1 MTNSKTTKR
10 ALFSS
15 VVALLLC
22 FTMLLGTTFA
32 WFTDSASTG
41 VNTIQAGN
49 LDIVVYYATQSDVV
63 EGKIADDA
71 WKEVDANTPVF
82 NPAALWEPGYTEIVY
97 FKAVNAG
104 SLSLKYHMGVQ
115 INDEVGGTNVDG
127 QPFKLS
133 DYIQAYAC
141 QATDYQFSPLTSREM
156 ASDADYL
163 ASIGAPDP
171 FSDTLANGVQGDY
184 DGWETSNFNSLSLN
198 LSQWLEPAETWY
210 TTLVLFMPT
219 TVGNE
224 ANYKTGTTAPSINMG
239 INFVATQYNWENEK
253 DSFDENYDK
262 DAEYPEI
269 ITYDYVVNSVDELKA
284 AFAEGGNILLNAD
297 LDITETLDVPAG
309 KEVLLNLNGKTISMP
324 DGQNVNTVPALFKV
338 KMGDTA
344 DGPVGK
350 LIIEGDGTVDVGNNG
365 AAAIFPGGD
374 VIINGGTF
382 IRDLTGID
390 LDDAYPLISG
400 YNQNK
405 YPNNNLGTL
414 VINGGYFDG
423 GFYNTEA
430 DKLFNGFVETHEA
443 GQGQPSDTNAIRLAV
458 KDNMTALINESNFK
472 AGEGFVVTG
481 GTFVGANPAWGDE
494 GCMLPSDYN
503 GNYLRPWSYY
513 QGGFIPGQVF
523 NENNIV
529 LPAGYSIT
537 EGVTADGIPTY
548 TVNYS
553 K

>member
-32 WFTDSASTG
+32 WFTDSAASGSNVIT
-41 VNTIQAGN
+41 AGN
-49 LDIVVYYATQSDVV
+49 LDIVVEYTLDGTNWNDLDGATDLFQK
-63 EGKIADDA
+63 G
-71 WKEVDANTPVF
+71 
-82 NPAALWEPGYTEIVY
+82 LWEPGHTEVVALRIKNNGTLALKYAANMNIVDETVGKTKDGADIVLSDILTVSTLVQQAVDADGNANQIGDITLGLAFNGENSVSY
-97 FKAVNAG
+97 ENTATFKAGNV
-104 SLSLKYHMGVQ
+104 LR
-115 INDEVGGTNVDG
+115 NDVELHPGAAHYLIVKVD
-127 QPFKLS
+127 
-133 DYIQAYAC
+133 
-141 QATDYQFSPLTSREM
+141 M
-156 ASDADYL
+156 A
-163 ASIGAPDP
+163 
-171 FSDTLANGVQGDY
+171 
-184 DGWETSNFNSLSLN
+184 E
-198 LSQWLEPAETWY
+198 
-210 TTLVLFMPT
+210 

-224 ANYKTGTTAPSINMG
+224 ANHNGTNIPTINFG
-239 INFVATQYNWENEK
+239 INVLATQFTYEN
-253 DSFDENYDK
+253 DSFDNQYDK
-262 DAEYPEI
+262 DAEYPEDPVI
-269 ITYDYVVNSVDELKA
+269 YDYKVKTLDDLKE
-284 AFAEGGNILLNAD
+284 AFANGGNILLNAD

-309 KEVLLNLNGKTISMP
+309 KEVLLNLNGKTISMR

-443 GQGQPSDTNAIRLAV
+443 GQGQSSDTNAIRLAV

-494 GCMLPSDYN
+494 GCMLPSNYN